1 MRIMVQMMAQPPIDA
16 ASTIM
21 IVRVVRERLDAPSCV
36 LFAAEDEAAA
46 TWLVS
51 VTDSIE
57 TD

>member
-1 MRIMVQMMAQPPIDA
+1 MVQMMAQPPIDA